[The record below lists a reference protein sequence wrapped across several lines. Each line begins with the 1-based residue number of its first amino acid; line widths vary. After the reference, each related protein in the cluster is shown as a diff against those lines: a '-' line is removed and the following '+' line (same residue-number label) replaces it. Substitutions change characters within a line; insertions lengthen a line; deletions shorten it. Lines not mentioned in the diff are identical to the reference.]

1 MLSFCS
7 QSHVKKTD
15 LSFPVYV
22 LSLDV
27 FDGHC
32 VQSEV
37 LTLRGSCRGYGLH
50 RLSHSQICIFN
61 RIPKLLQCRR
71 LPLIF
76 VNILNAC
83 F

>member
-50 RLSHSQICIFN
+50 RLSHKFAYLTEFLSC
-61 RIPKLLQCRR
+61 C
-71 LPLIF
+71 
-76 VNILNAC
+76 NAEGSLSSL
-83 F
+83 